1 MTTLLERNMNR
12 SSTGPRFLEEETPNN
27 PWSRKTIQ
35 EEVRSSGLRFDSDSP
50 EWKTGPVPPLPRSR
64 MYHASLVI
72 PQPLNPTSSSRP
84 GREGEAP
91 QSKDQDIKSM
101 ILIVGGVVHLTRQTV
116 TNSVLMWTPGQTKWQ
131 RGPRMEKA
139 RKHHATVVCK
149 DHVYTIGGQNH
160 RNLSLHCVER
170 LKITSLWSML
180 ERQDTNV
187 PSSTAEQEQTNHTNT
202 TAAWT
207 RFCRLPIAR
216 AACAA
221 TVVQDRYIV
230 IVGDWLV
237 SVHVID
243 TCSSSNNNNG
253 PILYAGP
260 FLNVHPIG
268 CGIATVGRQIYVV
281 GENSMESLQLTDPLV
296 VTPPSSFTQPLHLS
310 SKKRKRTNLLAS
322 STKATKT
329 SIRFLSTPSIM
340 PTFSSSSSWIQNNK
354 QTDLVLQTRMANR
367 CNATVLRVGCCLVMA
382 GGAWSGDQESNRI
395 QIWDTKRNQVWT
407 APQLRVPRFGCGMV
421 YFKDHGLILVG
432 SGVTSIQTTRVPPNK
447 VCQCLGLTDQ
457 LSQLFACLLQWTTQ
471 SSYYQR
477 PAFLLHPQTAQ
488 EPNGMLEMHP
498 YMKLFA

>member
-1 MTTLLERNMNR
+1 MEDWSTATIAKEQNVSCIGGYSTAFESDFFLTTRAR
-12 SSTGPRFLEEETPNN
+12 RGGIKIKRQRHQVHDTDCGRCGTSHSTN
-27 PWSRKTIQ
+27 PHHQFRPTVDTWTNELATWS
-35 EEVRSSGLRFDSDSP
+35 
-50 EWKTGPVPPLPRSR
+50 PLS
-64 MYHASLVI
+64 
-72 PQPLNPTSSSRP
+72 T
-84 GREGEAP
+84 
-91 QSKDQDIKSM
+91 
-101 ILIVGGVVHLTRQTV
+101 
-116 TNSVLMWTPGQTKWQ
+116 
-131 RGPRMEKA
+131 A

-149 DHVYTIGGQNH
+149 DHVYTIEGQNN
-160 RNLSLHCVER
+160 RNLNLDCVER

-180 ERQDTNV
+180 ARQDTNV

-221 TVVQDRYIV
+221 IVVQDRYIV

-243 TCSSSNNNNG
+243 TCSSSNNNNNNG

-260 FLNVHPIG
+260 FLNVPPIG

-281 GENSMESLQLTDPLV
+281 EENFMESLQLTDPLV
-296 VTPPSSFTQPLHLS
+296 VTPPPSFTQPLHLS

-340 PTFSSSSSWIQNNK
+340 PTFSSSSSWIQHNK

-367 CNATVLRVGCCLVMA
+367 CNATVVRVGCCLVMA

-407 APQLRVPRFGCGMV
+407 APQLRVPRHGCGMV
-421 YFKDHGLILVG
+421 YLKDHGLILVG
-432 SGVTSIQTTRVPPNK
+432 GGVTSSRTTRVQSNK
-447 VCQCLGLTDQ
+447 VCHCLGLTDQ

-477 PAFLLHPQTAQ
+477 PVFLLQPQTAQ
-488 EPNGMLEMHP
+488 DPNRMLDMHP
-498 YMKLFA
+498 YMELFV